1 VMSGCKMANEL
12 VLVVDDDP
20 DILEFVRMA
29 LEEEGYSVITAVG
42 GGAIALALERQPAV
56 VLLDIMMPGM
66 DGIEVSRRLRADPH
80 TAAMPIIAMSASDRL
95 RKAETL
101 MSANDTLPKP
111 FSLARLCE
119 KVAHWAQAT

>member
-1 VMSGCKMANEL
+1 MANEL

-80 TAAMPIIAMSASDRL
+80 TAAMPIIVMSASDRL

-101 MSANDTLPKP
+101 MSVNDSLPKP